1 MSRVLACFTVL
12 ALVSGGSLA
21 ALSTN
26 VPPRAVLQS
35 ELPALSEG
43 LPALSGEWS
52 AMTPGQPFAEEAVTE
67 VIQVAGRFKKGANRN
82 AGRPGRV
89 GGPGGGVHKNVN
101 ANRNV
106 NVNANR
112 NVNVN
117 ANRRGG
123 VVVVDDHH
131 HYDDD
136 DDHEL
141 GAALLGGAI
150 GVGVGAAIANSNQPN
165 NVCSGSNCGY

>member
-26 VPPRAVLQS
+26 VPPQAVLQS
-35 ELPALSEG
+35 G

-52 AMTPGQPFAEEAVTE
+52 AMTPAQPFAEEAVTD
-67 VIQVAGRFKKGANRN
+67 VIQVAGRFNKGASRN
-82 AGRPGRV
+82 ANRSGRV
-89 GGPGGGVHKNVN
+89 GGRGGGVHNNVN
-101 ANRNV
+101 RNRNV

-117 ANRRGG
+117 ASGYRRGG

-131 HYDDD
+131 DDD
-136 DDHEL
+136 NEV
-141 GAALLGGAI
+141 GAALVGGLI
-150 GVGVGAAIANSNQPN
+150 GVGVGAAIANSNQPSN
-165 NVCSGSNCGY
+165 SCSGSNCGY

>member
-82 AGRPGRV
+82 AGR
-89 GGPGGGVHKNVN
+89 GGGVHK
-101 ANRNV
+101 NV

-123 VVVVDDHH
+123 GVVVVDDR
-131 HYDDD
+131 DD
-136 DDHEL
+136 DDHAL
-141 GAALLGGAI
+141 GAALIGGAI

>member
-1 MSRVLACFTVL
+1 MSRALACFTVL

-26 VPPRAVLQS
+26 APPRAVLQS

-67 VIQVAGRFKKGANRN
+67 VIQVAGRFNKGVNRN

-101 ANRNV
+101 VNRNV
-106 NVNANR
+106 NVNA
-112 NVNVN
+112 
-117 ANRRGG
+117 RRGG
-123 VVVVDDHH
+123 VVIAGD
-131 HYDDD
+131 YDDD
-136 DDHEL
+136 DHDHEL
-141 GAALLGGAI
+141 GAALI
-150 GVGVGAAIANSNQPN
+150 GMGVGAAIANSNQPN
-165 NVCSGSNCGY
+165 HVCSGSNCGY

>member
-26 VPPRAVLQS
+26 VPPQAVLQS
-35 ELPALSEG
+35 GLPALSEG

-52 AMTPGQPFAEEAVTE
+52 AMTPAQPFAEEAVTD
-67 VIQVAGRFKKGANRN
+67 VIQVAGRFNKGASRN
-82 AGRPGRV
+82 ANRSGRV
-89 GGPGGGVHKNVN
+89 GGRGGGVHNNVN
-101 ANRNV
+101 RNRNRNV

-117 ANRRGG
+117 ASGYRRGG

-131 HYDDD
+131 DDD
-136 DDHEL
+136 NEV
-141 GAALLGGAI
+141 GAALVGGLI
-150 GVGVGAAIANSNQPN
+150 GVGVGAAIANSNQPSN
-165 NVCSGSNCGY
+165 SCSGSNCGY

>member
-26 VPPRAVLQS
+26 VPPQAVLQS
-35 ELPALSEG
+35 GLPALSEG

-52 AMTPGQPFAEEAVTE
+52 VMTPAPPFAEETLTE
-67 VIQVAGRFKKGANRN
+67 VIQVAGRFNKGASRN
-82 AGRPGRV
+82 ANRSGRV
-89 GGPGGGVHKNVN
+89 GGRGGGVHNNVNRNVN

-106 NVNANR
+106 NVNASGY
-112 NVNVN
+112 
-117 ANRRGG
+117 RRGG

-131 HYDDD
+131 DDD
-136 DDHEL
+136 NEV
-141 GAALLGGAI
+141 GVALVGGLI
-150 GVGVGAAIANSNQPN
+150 GVGVGAAIANSNQPSN
-165 NVCSGSNCGY
+165 SCSGSNCGY

>member
-12 ALVSGGSLA
+12 VLVSGGALA
-21 ALSTN
+21 ALSAN
-26 VPPRAVLQS
+26 IPPQAVLQS
-35 ELPALSEG
+35 GLPALSEG

-67 VIQVAGRFKKGANRN
+67 VIQVAGRFNKGANRN
-82 AGRPGRV
+82 AGRRGRV
-89 GGPGGGVHKNVN
+89 GGPGGGIHKNVN
-101 ANRNV
+101 V
-106 NVNANR
+106 NR

-117 ANRRGG
+117 ANRRRGGG
-123 VVVVDDHH
+123 VVVVDDH
-131 HYDDD
+131 DD
-136 DDHEL
+136 DDHAL
-141 GAALLGGAI
+141 GAALIGGAI